1 MMTDTAAAP
10 SAEIISQGLSIIR
23 PAGNLLLVAICP
35 RKAEP
40 IRAKGFTMPAESQ
53 AAADWV
59 LDLNIRLRMN
69 LYFTVNVT
77 PERNKKAAKTD
88 MEQAV
93 SFWAD
98 CDPNVFRHGGYDKAR
113 DYLLS
118 NTVPALQGKAT
129 FAIDSGNGISP
140 FFELRDP
147 LQIKGDY
154 ASYEALNDQVGKV
167 WSGAT
172 THNCDRV
179 MRLPGTWNYPNDAK
193 IGKGYPS
200 EPRLARLLFSGGPT
214 YTMDG
219 IREMVRRRDLD
230 NRFWNFLTSS
240 PAVAARYAG
249 SAEGLSDKSGSAM
262 DFSMVSMLKLGGF
275 EKDQARELLEN
286 WQHGSTTDQ
295 RHSDRYWDR
304 CWERTTPDSSFSKS
318 VSSPVTA
325 SAPDKIITA
334 ENHPFANFLPYAIG
348 DLEPDEFIFD
358 DILIAGVT
366 LLAGF
371 TGIGKTTALVP
382 LMTRAAHLCDP
393 ADPLHPILRRRVIYV
408 SEDPKQVIRV
418 LTSMRLSG
426 ELIAT
431 DAEISEWFKIVPAKR
446 MDAGSIVQVHQL
458 YETLTH
464 RNVDPDTGVSHD
476 TKPIVVFDT
485 SNATIDLENESDNS
499 EVGRCISTLK
509 GEFGGIPVI
518 IVAHLAKTLKKADIS
533 DMTSRGA
540 GAWEGDVNQVL
551 YMTKED
557 DGGRWLDILQ
567 AKHRFV
573 TRADGILFQAV
584 PTETSGFDILGRA
597 KIISLLHCQPEIV
610 EKGGREVIQQA
621 AKQAKDEEREAMG
634 RMIRAD
640 RKKRVV
646 AILRGLAANQ
656 YKTKNEL
663 CDEMGGKKSLNME
676 LVDDMVKDL
685 EIEEFKPIAKRFRQH
700 TTGYRMPTNSAQ
712 NYQNAKDGVQGTAG
726 TA

>member
-1 MMTDTAAAP
+1 MTDETNTVIEIHPKVLIDAALKYAERGSRVLPLHTIKGGMCSCGDKDCRSPAKHPLTPHGAQDASSDEMTIRGWWSKWPQANIGLAMGDSGCVALDVDTRNMGHLTWEQLITENGELPETPTQRTGNGCHYLVRIDPAAIPRVRGKLGPGIDIKANGYIVAEPSIHHSGRRYAWDDGLDVLQGFMPAQAPVWLARMLVEPLGDSAAP
-10 SAEIISQGLSIIR
+10 SGPNLGVITLPVQLREAADALTHLDSDDYHQWIEAGMALHATGLGDAAYQVWVDWSQTS
-23 PAGNLLLVAICP
+23 PKFAH
-35 RKAEP
+35 KEQ
-40 IRAKGFTMPAESQ
+40 RAK
-53 AAADWV
+53 W
-59 LDLNIRLRMN
+59 
-69 LYFTVNVT
+69 
-77 PERNKKAAKTD
+77 
-88 MEQAV
+88 V
-93 SFWAD
+93 SFGRNRQAG
-98 CDPNVFRHGGYDKAR
+98 VTIKTIFSRA
-113 DYLLS
+113 
-118 NTVPALQGKAT
+118 Q
-129 FAIDSGNGISP
+129 AIGWINP
-140 FFELRDP
+140 M
-147 LQIKGDY
+147 
-154 ASYEALNDQVGKV
+154 
-167 WSGAT
+167 T
-172 THNCDRV
+172 
-179 MRLPGTWNYPNDAK
+179 GT
-193 IGKGYPS
+193 G
-200 EPRLARLLFSGGPT
+200 
-214 YTMDG
+214 
-219 IREMVRRRDLD
+219 
-230 NRFWNFLTSS
+230 
-240 PAVAARYAG
+240 
-249 SAEGLSDKSGSAM
+249 
-262 DFSMVSMLKLGGF
+262 
-275 EKDQARELLEN
+275 
-286 WQHGSTTDQ
+286 
-295 RHSDRYWDR
+295 
-304 CWERTTPDSSFSKS
+304 
-318 VSSPVTA
+318 

-446 MDAGSIVQVHQL
+446 MDAGSIVQVHQI

-464 RNVDPDTGVSHD
+464 RNIDPETGVSHD

-557 DGGRWLDILQ
+557 DGGRWLDVLQ

-573 TRADGILFQAV
+573 TRADGILFEAV
-584 PTETSGFDILGRA
+584 QTETSGFDILGRA
-597 KIISLLHCQPEIV
+597 KTISLLHCHPEIV

-646 AILRGLAANQ
+646 VILDALEFGE
-656 YKTKNEL
+656 YKTMSEINDAL
-663 CDEMGGKKSLNME
+663 GGKKELNVN
-676 LVDDMVKDL
+676 LVTKMVEGG
-685 EIEEFKPIAKRFRQH
+685 EIEQFVPKNKRDSHHTKCFRLAVKAADEYDNLSN
-700 TTGYRMPTNSAQ
+700 GR
-712 NYQNAKDGVQGTAG
+712 
-726 TA
+726 